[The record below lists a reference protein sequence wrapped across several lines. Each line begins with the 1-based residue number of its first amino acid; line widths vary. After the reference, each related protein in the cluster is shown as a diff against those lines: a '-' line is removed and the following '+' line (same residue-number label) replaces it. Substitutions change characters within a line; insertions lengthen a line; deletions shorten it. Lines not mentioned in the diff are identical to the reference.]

1 MATITG
7 TGVMMHIPPYTAL
20 LLPLLQLMGD
30 RKERRLS
37 ECITALADYLG
48 LDEALRQQL
57 TPSGKQVKF
66 NYRVQFAAMVLRR
79 AGLLQSTSRGILNI
93 TPLGIDVL
101 KTHPLSI
108 DRAFLMQF
116 PGFVDFVTRTQGER
130 AADTEPTEY
139 LESEHTPKE
148 LIHLL
153 HTSLQKELA
162 DDLLDVILASSP
174 AFFEKLVIDLLLA
187 MGYGSSRAKAGRALG
202 RTGDGGVDGV
212 IQEDKLGLDVVY
224 VQAKRYARQNSVG
237 RPLVQAFIG
246 SLIGKG
252 ANRGVMLT
260 TSRYSRE
267 ALEYARSMQQ
277 HKVILIDGEQ
287 LTQLMIE
294 HNVGVNIEETYT
306 IKKLDRDYFDSE

>member
-1 MATITG
+1 MSGLSVTTR
-7 TGVMMHIPPYTAL
+7 IPPYTGL
-20 LLPLLQLMGD
+20 LLPLLQLMAD

-48 LDEALRQQL
+48 LDETLRQEL

-66 NYRVQFAAMVLRR
+66 NYRVQVASMYLRR
-79 AGLLQSTSRGILNI
+79 AGLMKNTSRGVMRV
-93 TPLGIDVL
+93 TPLGLEVL
-101 KTHPLSI
+101 KTRPLSI
-108 DRAFLMQF
+108 DRAFLRQF
-116 PGFVDFVTRTQGER
+116 PGFVDFVTRSQVER
-130 AADTEPTEY
+130 AVDAETTEY

-153 HTSLQKELA
+153 HTSMQKDLA
-162 DDLLDVILASSP
+162 EELLDIVLASSP
-174 AFFEKLVIDLLLA
+174 AFFEKLVVDLLLA
-187 MGYGSSRAKAGRALG
+187 MGYGSSREKAGRALG

-252 ANRGVMLT
+252 ASRGVMMT
-260 TSRYSRE
+260 TSRYSKE
-267 ALEYARSMQQ
+267 AVDYARSMQN

-287 LTQLMIE
+287 LTHLMIE
-294 HNVGVNIEETYT
+294 HNVGVDIEETYT
-306 IKKLDRDYFDSE
+306 LKRLDRDYFEID